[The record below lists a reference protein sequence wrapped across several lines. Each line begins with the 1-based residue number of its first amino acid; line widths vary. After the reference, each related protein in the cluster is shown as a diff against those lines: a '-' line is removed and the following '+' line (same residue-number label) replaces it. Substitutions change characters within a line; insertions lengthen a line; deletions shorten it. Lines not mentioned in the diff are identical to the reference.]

1 MQMLKY
7 LVILAAAAALDSCS
21 LNLLAPKY
29 TVGGTVTGVVGTGLV
44 LQVNSGDNLG
54 IVTQGSFTFGSSIT
68 KGDTYTVTVAT
79 QPTDPVQTCSV
90 YNGTGTISN
99 VDVGNVIV
107 TCVQTGQFAYVAN
120 ETDATISAFVID
132 SSTGALGQIS
142 GSPFATG
149 GTAPV
154 AVVVDPNG
162 LYLYAVENGSNEVAV
177 FTIDA
182 ASGAL
187 TETALPIVTG
197 NSPAAIAIHPNNQ
210 FAYVAN
216 SADDTLTAYTL
227 SNGVATP
234 ISGADYIVGVDP
246 VDVKID
252 PSGNYLYVAN
262 YSDGTVSAFTI
273 DYTTGL
279 LTAVTGSP
287 FTAGGSGNE
296 THFPRH
302 RSDGHVPV
310 CGEPQDRDD
319 FRLFHRCRHRNSG
332 SDVRPDPLD
341 RVQRRI
347 ARRQSRGEFPVR
359 GERDRR
365 RRGRPLWDHRDHRR
379 PQRWNTGRHGHLPGV
394 GGGRPDGPI
403 RLRRQLRLRQR
414 FGVCG
419 DRRRRSAD
427 AREGIALRLGHR
439 IAGHRH
445 RPRRLTAAGRG
456 GGVHTRRGAGVI
468 MRNPHPSRKRR

>member
-296 THFPRH
+296 TISLAIDPTDTFLYAANLKTATISAFSIGAGTGTLVPTSAPTLSTGSSAESLAVNPGGNFLYAANATADDEVAPYGITATTGALSVGTPVATGTFPV
-302 RSDGHVPV
+302 SVVVDPMGQFVYV
-310 CGEPQDRDD
+310 ANYD
-319 FRLFHRCRHRNSG
+319 SG
-332 SDVRPDPLD
+332 SVSVYAVSAADGALTPVKGSPFASGTGSRA
-341 RVQRRI
+341 I
-347 ARRQSRGEFPVR
+347 A
-359 GERDRR
+359 
-365 RRGRPLWDHRDHRR
+365 
-379 PQRWNTGRHGHLPGV
+379 
-394 GGGRPDGPI
+394 I
-403 RLRRQLRLRQR
+403 
-414 FGVCG
+414 
-419 DRRRRSAD
+419 D
-427 AREGIALRLGHR
+427 A
-439 IAGHRH
+439 
-445 RPRRLTAAGRG
+445 
-456 GGVHTRRGAGVI
+456 VD
-468 MRNPHPSRKRR
+468 